1 MSKLK
6 QSWFCPQKSFGI
18 VGALVLAYAPDP
30 MMISTSAVFTVVYTT
45 GCGNPSCVDYTEVD

>member
-1 MSKLK
+1 MSKST

-18 VGALVLAYAPDP
+18 VGALVLAYAPDL

-45 GCGNPSCVDYTEVD
+45 GCGNLSCVGYTELD